1 MMHYNHPTYHAVL
14 FQVFCYAIYTLRPQV
29 FLQIVLS
36 PQGLVDQTFENPLQP
51 EATPGRTL
59 PLGTVL
65 VVIAIV
71 FHGM

>member
-1 MMHYNHPTYHAVL
+1 MMHYNHPPYHAVP
-14 FQVFCYAIYTLRPQV
+14 R
-29 FLQIVLS
+29 
-36 PQGLVDQTFENPLQP
+36 GLVDQTFENPLQP